1 MSGSS
6 RPRICYGAGRDP
18 GRRIT
23 THGFCI
29 TLNHAG
35 STFLT
40 LTRAPAT
47 GRATWN
53 LGREA
58 QATFGYAGPAV
69 RDHFGCELLAG

>member
-23 THGFCI
+23 THLFCI

-35 STFLT
+35 STFAP
-40 LTRAPAT
+40 RAPAT
-47 GRATWN
+47 CRATWN
-53 LGREA
+53 LGRGA